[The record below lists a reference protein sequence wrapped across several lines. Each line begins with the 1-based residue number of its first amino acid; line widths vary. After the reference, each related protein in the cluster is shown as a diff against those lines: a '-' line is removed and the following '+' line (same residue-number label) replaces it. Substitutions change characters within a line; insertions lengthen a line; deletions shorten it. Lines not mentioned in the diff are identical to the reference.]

1 MILPLILL
9 VTFKA
14 YSSGPEIPNQ
24 KEFEEIS
31 LMTAMASAD
40 GDADM
45 AKIISERALNKQ
57 DMCGDPDKK
66 VAGPFLK
73 DVKFI
78 TPPAIEV
85 KKSPKVTFYSRFIA
99 PVEEMKFYD
108 VTKSGDNLP
117 DLEKVVK
124 AQGDKERNAAITNLC
139 EGKSNLEK
147 IKYASTLHE
156 KLNDVYNHGMYT
168 GEGGIQ
174 PDPYSDIDPTKKPHE
189 KFKITLQ
196 RQYNSLHRQFFDG
209 NKDWPPQAGVCA
221 DASILVSDFLN
232 QCGLKASPVAY
243 ATDSLHHAV
252 VKAIDPKTK
261 KTYFLNWG
269 ELKES
274 ERADALSNFD
284 IPADPNSNLKSY
296 GMIIRHFTPDG
307 KAIKANSRSNTGV
320 VMARLLHISDDEVD
334 VTTYGTNE
342 NGAAI
347 ELRNFKKLDPKSGVI
362 KEVHEE
368 FILSAIEAQGPVKN
382 RKLFNPDN
390 STTSFNTIQGMSAT
404 YKSEEGKY
412 APNNTIEKKYFHG
425 SLGFYEEK
433 TAEKTFWK
441 NTELFSRSFHNSSGV
456 GLSLVGGKSVGKMFG
471 DDNHK
476 TQIEA
481 GGKIVGEGYL
491 LKNGLY
497 KTQNLDGN
505 IFVVTEFKVK
515 NESKK
520 NYVELDSSAKIAP
533 GASVDIRGPL
543 QNTKLT
549 AQVYDPKIN
558 LVFAEKI
565 ANKQTVGVNASY
577 VGSFDRESTTIE
589 AFYENH
595 KHKTS
600 ASGGFV
606 VVKSDDGRSDVYAIL
621 RTGKDVKW
629 GSGDIK
635 TNIEARKAVTNSN
648 PAAIQAT
655 VSIKK

>member
-1 MILPLILL
+1 VFLSFLLLI
-9 VTFKA
+9 TFTA
-14 YSSGPEIPNQ
+14 YSSEPEIPNK
-24 KEFEEIS
+24 KEFEEIA

-108 VTKSGDNLP
+108 VTNSGDNLP

-124 AQGDKERNAAITNLC
+124 AQGDKERNEAINKLC

-156 KLNDVYNHGMYT
+156 KLSVVYNDGMYSAEV
-168 GEGGIQ
+168 GSGS
-174 PDPYSDIDPTKKPHE
+174 DPYSDIDPTKKPHE

-196 RQYNSLHRQFFDG
+196 RQYNALNREFFDG
-209 NKDWPPQAGVCA
+209 NRDWPPQAGVCA
-221 DASILVSDFLN
+221 HASVLVSDFLN

-243 ATDSLHHAV
+243 ATSSKVHHAV
-252 VKAIDPKTK
+252 VRAVDPKTK

-269 ELKES
+269 ELKEA
-274 ERADALSNFD
+274 ERAEALSNFD
-284 IPADPNSNLKSY
+284 IPAEGGLKNY

-307 KAIKANSRSNTGV
+307 KAVKANSRSNTGV
-320 VMARLLHISDDEVD
+320 VMARLLHISDDQVD

-342 NGAAI
+342 TGAVI

-368 FILSAIEAQGPVKN
+368 LILSAIEAQGPEKVERLDFTN
-382 RKLFNPDN
+382 IFRD
-390 STTSFNTIQGMSAT
+390 TIKGISAT
-404 YKSEEGKY
+404 YKSEGGKY
-412 APNNTIEKKYFHG
+412 APNNTYEKEFFQG
-425 SLGFYEEK
+425 SLGLFEEK
-433 TAEKTFWK
+433 NTMKSFWG
-441 NTELFSRSFHNSSGV
+441 NTELSPSSIQNSSGV

-491 LKNGLY
+491 LKNGSY
-497 KTQNLDGN
+497 NKTQNLDGN

-533 GASVDIRGPL
+533 GVSVDSRGPL
-543 QNTKLT
+543 KEYSKIT
-549 AQVYDPKIN
+549 AQVHDPKIN

-565 ANKQTVGVNASY
+565 SNKQTVGVNASY
-577 VGSFDRESTTIE
+577 VGSFDRESTTLE

-606 VVKSDDGRSDVYAIL
+606 VVKSDDGRSDVYAL
-621 RTGKDVKW
+621 LKTGKDVKW